1 MAMRLGGEEGIK
13 DALPLLLAHPQA
25 IVADDESTET
35 SSKAEGDKDFALRGG
50 RRGVR
55 FDN

>member
-13 DALPLLLAHPQA
+13 DALPLLLAHPQT
-25 IVADDESTET
+25 IVAYDESTGI